1 MEKSVTKNVAVEE
14 VFARIPAA
22 GDLAAPLGV
31 STTGPTQTWL
41 EEFTSDAE
49 KGVHTGFW
57 RCDPGV
63 SEWNFVDMGE
73 VIHVLSGAMVVTEA
87 GGEPVT
93 LGPGDV
99 ASFPVGWRGTWEITA
114 PLEKFYVML

>member
-1 MEKSVTKNVAVEE
+1 MTKNVAVEE

-22 GDLAAPLGV
+22 GELGAPLGI

-73 VIHVLSGAMVVTEA
+73 VIHVLSGSMVVTEV

-99 ASFPVGWRGTWEITA
+99 ASFPVGWRGTWEITE

>member
-1 MEKSVTKNVAVEE
+1 MEIAMTQHVSVTE
-14 VFARIPAA
+14 VFERIADA
-22 GDLAAPLGV
+22 GPLGAPLGT

-41 EEFTSDAE
+41 EEFTSDSE

-63 SEWNFVDMGE
+63 SEWDFADMGE
-73 VIHVLSGAMVVTEA
+73 VIHVLRGRMVVTEQ
-87 GGEPVT
+87 GGEPVE

-99 ASFPVGWRGTWEITA
+99 ASFPVGWKGTWEITEA
-114 PLEKFYVML
+114 LEKFYVML